1 MNIGRILLFCFLLI
15 TGLYYVK
22 SDFEDEGSYPDTF
35 ENEVDEE
42 AEKILSSPDVKI
54 EKLFPRFNDTM
65 IPIGDVAEVLIGFIN
80 TGNKVFNVSVIRG
93 SLLYL
98 YDNSVFRNFTTYK
111 YEQIVEPGDVVTFTY
126 QFLCDYSLEPRDYG
140 FQAWIYYTD
149 NENFNYTN
157 TFNYTINLFE
167 PVTEFDFK
175 SIFSYLLTLSFV
187 GLGGFVFYSL
197 RGDKKK
203 SKSKKSNSG
212 TSSDWS
218 SGTLS
223 SSFKKNKSGK
233 LNTSTE
239 KKITN
244 KQ

>member
-1 MNIGRILLFCFLLI
+1 MSIGRIIIISILLI
-15 TGLYYVK
+15 TSLFHVK
-22 SDFEDEGSYPDTF
+22 SEFEEEGSYPDTF
-35 ENEVDEE
+35 ENEVEE
-42 AEKILSSPDVKI
+42 EKILSSPDVKL
-54 EKLFPRFNDTM
+54 EKLFPRFNDTQ
-65 IPIGDVAEVLIGFIN
+65 IPIGDVAEVLVGFIN
-80 TGNKVFNVSVIRG
+80 TGNKVFNVTVIRG

-111 YEQIVEPGDVVTFTY
+111 YEQLVEPGDVVTFTY

-157 TFNYTINLFE
+157 TFNYTITLFE

-187 GLGGFVFYSL
+187 GLGGFVFYNL

-203 SKSKKSNSG
+203 NKSKKINE
-212 TSSDWS
+212 WWI
-218 SGTLS
+218 
-223 SSFKKNKSGK
+223 NK
-233 LNTSTE
+233 
-239 KKITN
+239 
-244 KQ
+244 